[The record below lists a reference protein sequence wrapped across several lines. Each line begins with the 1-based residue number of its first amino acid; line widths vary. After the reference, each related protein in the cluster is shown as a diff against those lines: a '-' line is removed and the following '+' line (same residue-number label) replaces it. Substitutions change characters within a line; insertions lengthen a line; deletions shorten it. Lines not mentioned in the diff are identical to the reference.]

1 MAHSPGKLLI
11 LELVAF
17 EETLL
22 QKQANNDRD
31 TEKLAYEFELNQTP
45 SSNVFAEGFFLLDLP
60 FGRTLNLLNLIWR
73 CPILEE
79 PTLRKN
85 ADNLTS
91 EGQVLV
97 LLIVAFFSLP
107 GVQPADNSIIIKIT
121 RLQSMYFGHVVPRF
135 IFC

>member
-1 MAHSPGKLLI
+1 MSLPKVSFYLIYHSDRLL
-11 LELVAF
+11 
-17 EETLL
+17 
-22 QKQANNDRD
+22 R
-31 TEKLAYEFELNQTP
+31 
-45 SSNVFAEGFFLLDLP
+45 FF
-60 FGRTLNLLNLIWR
+60 FFNLIWR
-73 CPILEE
+73 CPILDG

-121 RLQSMYFGHVVPRF
+121 RLQSMLYSHVVPHF

>member
-1 MAHSPGKLLI
+1 
-11 LELVAF
+11 
-17 EETLL
+17 
-22 QKQANNDRD
+22 
-31 TEKLAYEFELNQTP
+31 
-45 SSNVFAEGFFLLDLP
+45 
-60 FGRTLNLLNLIWR
+60 LLNLIWR

-121 RLQSMYFGHVVPRF
+121 RLQSMYYSHVVPRF